1 MRSLRGGVAAVLLA
15 GLVSAPAWGAQSL
28 VRRYLRSAATFYDK
42 LDFDRALEQAR
53 KAEAHSSGPEDD
65 VEIAIVEGILLA
77 NLEKEDDADAAF
89 RRGLSL
95 NADAK
100 LPYKSV
106 SPKIVELFE
115 KVRVEVKRALTR
127 TPTPEEVNPP
137 PPVVVNP
144 PSVANPPPAVVVT
157 TPVDQPSRGVR
168 RFAWIPLV
176 AGVAMGGVAGYAYS
190 QSESKY
196 SALEGGQIPLATANQ
211 YKSDGATYQTA
222 ALILTCAGGAALI
235 TSGVMFL
242 AGAPSTK
249 VSLAPAPNGFVLA
262 GSFP

>member
-1 MRSLRGGVAAVLLA
+1 MRSFRGGFAAVLLA
-15 GLVSAPAWGAQSL
+15 GLSSATAWGAQSP

-53 KAEAHSSGPEDD
+53 KAESRSTGPEDD
-65 VEIAIVEGILLA
+65 VEIALVEGVLLA

-95 NADAK
+95 QPDAK

-115 KVRVEVKRALTR
+115 KVRAEVKKALTR
-127 TPTPEEVNPP
+127 TPTPEEVTPP
-137 PPVVVNP
+137 PPVVEKP
-144 PSVANPPPAVVVT
+144 PPPVEKPAVVVT
-157 TPVDQPSRGVR
+157 TPVEQPSRGVR

-176 AGVAMGGVAGYAYS
+176 AGVALGGAGAYAYS
-190 QSESKY
+190 QSESRY
-196 SALEGGQIPLATANQ
+196 SSLEGGNIPLATANQ
-211 YKSDGATYQTA
+211 YKSEGPTYQTA
-222 ALILTCAGGAALI
+222 ALILAGAGGAALI
-235 TSGVMFL
+235 TSGGMFL
-242 AGAPSTK
+242 AGAPSTQ
-249 VSLAPAPNGFVLA
+249 VTLAPAPNGVVVV